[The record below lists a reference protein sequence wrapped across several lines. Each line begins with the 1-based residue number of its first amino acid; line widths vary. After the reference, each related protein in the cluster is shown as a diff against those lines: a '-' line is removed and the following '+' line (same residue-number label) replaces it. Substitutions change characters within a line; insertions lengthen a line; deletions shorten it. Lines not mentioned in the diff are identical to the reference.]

1 MEGRQANGILLLVGW
16 GFDWWTRW
24 QPAHLRFEV
33 FTPKGYS
40 SYSKVTVPEDVSYVT
55 SPFMI
60 GALRRSQD
68 VPLTNNAERAAVRKI
83 TIQTLHDWW
92 NCMAVA
98 KRKWCTQEAAR
109 GAHTMK
115 VGRVTFQPMNIV
127 AIICEW

>member
-1 MEGRQANGILLLVGW
+1 MGGGRQANGILLLVGW

-68 VPLTNNAERAAVRKI
+68 VPITNNAERAAVRKI
-83 TIQTLHDWW
+83 TIQTLQVGLHGGCEEEMVHTGGCAWRPHD
-92 NCMAVA
+92 
-98 KRKWCTQEAAR
+98 E
-109 GAHTMK
+109 
-115 VGRVTFQPMNIV
+115 GREGHFSANEYR
-127 AIICEW
+127 CDHL